1 MICGIKTRHLG
12 RFGKVNNMAN
22 LQDLQKTYKGK
33 RVLVT
38 GHTGFKGGW
47 LVLWLK
53 HLGAEV
59 CGYALEPNTDPNLF
73 SVAQVS
79 KGIKSVIGD
88 ILDENKLNKTF
99 QDFKPEIV
107 FHLAAQPLVR
117 LSYSEPVKTYE
128 TNVMGT
134 LKVLEA
140 ARNTE
145 SVKAFV
151 NITTDKCYEN
161 KEVTRPYKED
171 DPFGGY
177 DMYSSSKG
185 CVEIL
190 SSSYRRS
197 FLQDGG
203 YALAT
208 VRAGNVIGGGDWAL
222 DRLVPD
228 CVRSIEANQIV
239 EIRNPNAT
247 RPWQHVLEPLSG
259 YLLLGHLL
267 LTEGKKYAEGFNFGP
282 DSKSI
287 LTVAEVAKQ
296 VINAYGKGEIKV
308 HKRDNLHEANLL
320 TLDITKARE
329 VLNWVPSL
337 TAKQAIKLTVEWY
350 KNFYEGVNIENFSVK
365 QIQDYEANLLWNKI

>member
-1 MICGIKTRHLG
+1 MTTLK
-12 RFGKVNNMAN
+12 
-22 LQDLQKTYKGK
+22 DLQKTYKGK

-59 CGYALEPNTDPNLF
+59 CGYALEPNTKPNLF
-73 SVAQVS
+73 TAAKIS
-79 KGIKSVIGD
+79 KNIKSVIGN
-88 ILDENKLNKTF
+88 ILDENTLNKTF
-99 QDFKPEIV
+99 AEFKPEIV

-128 TNVMGT
+128 TNVIGT
-134 LKVLEA
+134 LKVFEA
-140 ARNTE
+140 ARQVG

-185 CVEIL
+185 CAEIL

-197 FLQDGG
+197 FLQNEG

-228 CVRSIEANQIV
+228 CVRAIEMNQTI
-239 EIRNPNAT
+239 EIRNPHAT

-267 LTEGKKYAEGFNFGP
+267 LTEGKKYAEGFNLGP
-282 DSKSI
+282 DNKSI

-296 VINAYGKGEIKV
+296 VVENYGKGEIKV
-308 HKRDNLHEANLL
+308 HKKDNLHEANLL
-320 TLDITKARE
+320 TLDITKACE
-329 VLNWVPSL
+329 ILHWVPSL
-337 TAKQAIKLTVEWY
+337 SAEQAIQKTVAWY
-350 KNFYEGVNIENFSVK
+350 KNFYQGANMEDFSIT
-365 QIQDYEANLLWNKI
+365 QIKEYEANLLWNKI

>member
-1 MICGIKTRHLG
+1 MTTLK
-12 RFGKVNNMAN
+12 
-22 LQDLQKTYKGK
+22 DLQKTYKGK

-47 LVLWLK
+47 LVLCLK
-53 HLGAEV
+53 HLGAKV
-59 CGYALEPNTDPNLF
+59 CGYALEPNTNPNLF
-73 SVAQVS
+73 ETAKVS
-79 KGIKSVIGD
+79 KEIKNVIGD
-88 ILDENKLNKTF
+88 ILDKNTLNKTF
-99 QDFKPEIV
+99 HDFKPEIV

-128 TNVMGT
+128 TNVIGT

-140 ARNTE
+140 ARETS

-185 CVEIL
+185 CAEIL

-197 FLQDGG
+197 FLQNDG

-228 CVRSIEANQIV
+228 CIRAIESNQVI
-239 EIRNPNAT
+239 EIRNPHAT

-282 DSKSI
+282 DNKSI
-287 LTVAEVAKQ
+287 LTVEEVAKQ
-296 VINAYGKGEIKV
+296 VIKSYGKGEIKI
-308 HKRDNLHEANLL
+308 HKKDNLHEANLL

-329 VLNWVPSL
+329 VLHWIPSL
-337 TAKQAIKLTVEWY
+337 TVEQAIEKTVAWY
-350 KNFYEGVNIENFSVK
+350 KNFYEGKNMEDFSLS
-365 QIQDYEANLLWNKI
+365 QIKEYEVNLLWNKI

>member
-1 MICGIKTRHLG
+1 MTTLK
-12 RFGKVNNMAN
+12 
-22 LQDLQKTYKGK
+22 DLQKTYKGK

-73 SVAQVS
+73 TAAKVS
-79 KGIKSVIGD
+79 ENIKSVIGD
-88 ILDENKLNKTF
+88 ILDENTLNKTF
-99 QDFKPEIV
+99 EDFKPEIV

-117 LSYSEPVKTYE
+117 LSYSEPIKTYE
-128 TNVMGT
+128 TNVIGT

-140 ARNTE
+140 ARKMS

-185 CVEIL
+185 CAEIL

-197 FLQDGG
+197 FLQDSG

-228 CVRSIEANQIV
+228 CIRAIESNQII
-239 EIRNPNAT
+239 EIRKPHAT

-282 DSKSI
+282 DNKSI
-287 LTVAEVAKQ
+287 LTVEEVAKQ
-296 VINAYGKGEIKV
+296 VIKSYGKGEIKV
-308 HKRDNLHEANLL
+308 HKKDNLHEANLL

-329 VLNWVPSL
+329 VLHWIPSL
-337 TAKQAIKLTVEWY
+337 TVEQAIEKTVAWY
-350 KNFYEGVNIENFSVK
+350 KNFYEVKNMEDFSLS
-365 QIQDYEANLLWNKI
+365 QIKEYEVNLLWNKI

>member
-1 MICGIKTRHLG
+1 MPAI
-12 RFGKVNNMAN
+12 
-22 LQDLQKTYKGK
+22 QDLKNTYKGK
-33 RVLVT
+33 RVLIT

-47 LVLWLK
+47 LTLWLK
-53 HLGAEV
+53 HLGAEI
-59 CGYALEPNTDPNLF
+59 CGYSLKPNTTPNLF
-73 SVAQVS
+73 NAAGIS

-88 ILDENKLNKTF
+88 ILDTKTLNKTF
-99 QDFKPEIV
+99 EEFKPEIV

-128 TNVMGT
+128 TNVIGT
-134 LKVLEA
+134 LNVLEA
-140 ARNTE
+140 ARKTGT
-145 SVKAFV
+145 VRAFV

-161 KEVTRPYKED
+161 KEVNRPYKED

-197 FLQDGG
+197 FLQDGS

-228 CVRSIEANQIV
+228 CVRAIEANQII

-267 LTEGKKYAEGFNFGP
+267 FTDGKKYAEGFNFGP
-282 DSKSI
+282 DSNSV
-287 LTVAEVAKQ
+287 LTVADVAAQ
-296 VINAYGKGEIKV
+296 VIKNYGKGEIKV
-308 HKRDNLHEANLL
+308 HKKDNLHEANLL
-320 TLDITKARE
+320 TLDITKARK

-337 TAKQAIKLTVEWY
+337 TAEQAIALTVAWY
-350 KNFYEGVNIENFSVK
+350 KNFYEGKDMEEFSVK
-365 QIQDYEANLLWNKI
+365 QIKDYEANLVWNKN